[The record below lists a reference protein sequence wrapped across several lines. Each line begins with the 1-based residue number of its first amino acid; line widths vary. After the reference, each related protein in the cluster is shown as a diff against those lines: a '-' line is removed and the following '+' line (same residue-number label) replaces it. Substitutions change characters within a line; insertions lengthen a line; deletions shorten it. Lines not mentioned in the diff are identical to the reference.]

1 MECYVWIFVFVLSA
15 ENSPLGLFILSMH
28 LLGERGL
35 RGGLWR
41 RKGYLASAIS
51 RLEAP
56 DKRGQEEGAGGKWVD
71 GR

>member
-1 MECYVWIFVFVLSA
+1 MEFYVWVFVFVLSA

-56 DKRGQEEGAGGKWVD
+56 DRGDRRKGLVASG
-71 GR
+71 